1 MERHVHHVM
10 VELQGEKKGPS
21 RSLYKKY
28 QDLWSKIEKD
38 VNTLGN
44 IEKYDWNRPE
54 FAFGTLF
61 YNLANETMEFCTT
74 ALKANIFDRGDY
86 KYLCQLVAF
95 YLGADLLN
103 SRFLQP
109 GAHHEARF
117 MTDSLYLLAMQMTKN
132 YNKQLSINEI
142 KMI

>member
-1 MERHVHHVM
+1 M
-10 VELQGEKKGPS
+10 
-21 RSLYKKY
+21 
-28 QDLWSKIEKD
+28 DKIEKD
-38 VNTLGN
+38 VNTLAN
-44 IEKYDWNRPE
+44 IEKFDWNKPD

-74 ALKANIFDRGDY
+74 ALKANTFDRGDY

-103 SRFLQP
+103 IRFLQP

-117 MTDSLYLLAMQMTKN
+117 MADPLYLLAMQMTKN

-142 KMI
+142 KMIQDATDYIVIFHCLFFLKSQHNGSTGSIQ